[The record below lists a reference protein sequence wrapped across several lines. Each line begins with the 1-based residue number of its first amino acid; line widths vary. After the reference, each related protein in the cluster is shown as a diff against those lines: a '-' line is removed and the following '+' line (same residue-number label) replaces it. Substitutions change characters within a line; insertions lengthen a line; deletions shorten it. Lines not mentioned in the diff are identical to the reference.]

1 MWTRRA
7 EASSRFSFNLRSSL
21 DLPLFPFSSVP
32 PLLVFCPLPRPFFQH
47 PITASACCLS
57 CGVHGWKWLGT
68 SNHWRGE
75 KGREVKETERERLT
89 SIFGRKNANII
100 NEHNKGWWPLNVP
113 SDFFAN
119 VHTCDAYS
127 PSRTCVPHWGLNS
140 KLYRRVTASAH
151 VVCVRKFIFGA
162 ASHVKGH
169 RSCCSGIFTS
179 LFQSWMIFFPFF
191 YSFFSKS
198 IYFNPKTHPAII
210 PDESL
215 LVLWIRNKLSSLFW
229 DGLRKAWL
237 WMEVKS
243 EVGGR

>member
-100 NEHNKGWWPLNVP
+100 NEHNEGWWPLNVP

-140 KLYRRVTASAH
+140 KLYRRVTASAMWCVLGSLSLGLH
-151 VVCVRKFIFGA
+151 LMLKDTGAVVRAFSQVCSKVEWSF
-162 ASHVKGH
+162 SHFLIH
-169 RSCCSGIFTS
+169 
-179 LFQSWMIFFPFF
+179 FFLNL
-191 YSFFSKS
+191 Y
-198 IYFNPKTHPAII
+198 ILTPKHTQQLYRMSHY
-210 PDESL
+210 
-215 LVLWIRNKLSSLFW
+215 
-229 DGLRKAWL
+229 
-237 WMEVKS
+237 
-243 EVGGR
+243 